1 MADADGVCAASTPA
15 SALDVSESE
24 LVEHAVRAIPIAAKS
39 ANMRRFM
46 TPQTSNG
53 YKLQHTFRLRGEKV
67 ALPRPVQI
75 KFRSIAASLFGLVK
89 RSISPRH

>member
-1 MADADGVCAASTPA
+1 MADADGACAASTPE

-53 YKLQHTFRLRGEKV
+53 FKHQHTFRLGTEKI
-67 ALPRPVQI
+67 ALPGPVEI

-89 RSISPRH
+89 RNIRP